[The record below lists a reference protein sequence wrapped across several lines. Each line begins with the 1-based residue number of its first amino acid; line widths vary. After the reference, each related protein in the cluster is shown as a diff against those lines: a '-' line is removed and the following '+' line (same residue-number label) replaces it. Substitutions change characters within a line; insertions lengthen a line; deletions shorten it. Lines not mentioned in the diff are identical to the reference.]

1 MGQHSERNSAL
12 GHVIRQIESR
22 LLDPE
27 LRPGARLPSE
37 RAMAESFGTS
47 RSTVREAV
55 ARLVARGT
63 LETRR
68 GAGVFV
74 SAAPQAMPDSL
85 WLQRSGEGSPQRRET
100 LEFRAIFE
108 CCVARFAAER
118 ASADE
123 RRRLATVLHDMTRAV
138 AGGDVEAEARG
149 DANFHLTL
157 AAMAHN
163 FMLTRF
169 YTTVVDQLRDHITR
183 NTYAAMLDLPHAKE
197 RSMARLAQHES
208 IYQAICEHAPDG
220 AAQAMAQHLAFVG
233 EQFNAAA

>member
-1 MGQHSERNSAL
+1 MGQHSGRDSVL

-22 LLDPE
+22 LLDPD

-37 RAMAESFGTS
+37 RAMAEAFGTS

-85 WLQRSGEGSPQRRET
+85 WLQRSGEGGPQRRET

-123 RRRLATVLHDMTRAV
+123 RRRLATVLLDMTRAV
-138 AGGDVEAEARG
+138 SDGDIEAEARG

-183 NTYAAMLDLPHAKE
+183 NTYAAMLDLPHAKA

-233 EQFNAAA
+233 EQFNAG

>member
-22 LLDPE
+22 LLDPD

-55 ARLVARGT
+55 ARLVARGA

-123 RRRLATVLHDMTRAV
+123 RQRLATVLRDMTRAV
-138 AGGDVEAEARG
+138 SAGDVEAEARG
-149 DANFHLTL
+149 DATFHLTL

-220 AAQAMAQHLAFVG
+220 AAQAMAEHLAFVG
-233 EQFNAAA
+233 EQFDAG

>member
-1 MGQHSERNSAL
+1 MAQRGGPDSAL
-12 GHVIRQIESR
+12 NHVIKQIESR
-22 LLDPE
+22 LLDPQ

-37 RAMAESFGTS
+37 RAMAEAFSAS

-55 ARLVARGT
+55 ARLVARGA

-85 WLQRSGEGSPQRRET
+85 WLQRSGEGAPQRRET

-123 RRRLATVLHDMTRAV
+123 RQRLGTVLHDMTRAV
-138 AGGDVEAEARG
+138 SDGDVEAEARG

-169 YTTVVDQLRDHITR
+169 YTTVIDQLRDHITR

-197 RSMARLAQHES
+197 RSIARLAQHES
-208 IYQAICEHAPDG
+208 IYRAICARAPDG
-220 AAQAMAQHLAFVG
+220 AAQAMAQHLSFVG
-233 EQFNAAA
+233 EQFSA

>member
-1 MGQHSERNSAL
+1 MGQRGAPDSAL
-12 GHVIRQIESR
+12 NHVIKQIESQ
-22 LLDPE
+22 LLDPA

-37 RAMAESFGTS
+37 RAMAEAFSAS

-74 SAAPQAMPDSL
+74 SAAPQMMHDSL
-85 WLQRSGEGSPQRRET
+85 WLQRGAEGAPQRKET
-100 LEFRAIFE
+100 LEFREIFE

-123 RRRLATVLHDMTRAV
+123 HERLGAVLRDMNRAV
-138 AGGDVEAEARG
+138 STGDVEAEARS

-169 YTTVVDQLRDHITR
+169 YTTVIDQLRDHITR

-197 RSMARLAQHES
+197 RSIARLAQHES
-208 IYQAICEHAPDG
+208 IYRAICERAPDG
-220 AAQAMAQHLAFVG
+220 AAHAMAQHLSFVG
-233 EQFNAAA
+233 EQFSA

>member
-1 MGQHSERNSAL
+1 MGQRGRPDSAL
-12 GHVIRQIESR
+12 NHVIKQIESR
-22 LLDPE
+22 LLDPD

-37 RAMAESFGTS
+37 RAMAESFSAS

-85 WLQRSGEGSPQRRET
+85 WLQRSGEGAPQRSET

-118 ASADE
+118 GSADE
-123 RRRLATVLHDMTRAV
+123 RKRLGTVLSDLTRAV
-138 AGGDVEAEARG
+138 SAGDVEAEARG

-169 YTTVVDQLRDHITR
+169 YTTVIDQLRDHITR

-197 RSMARLAQHES
+197 RSIARLAQHES
-208 IYQAICEHAPDG
+208 IYRAICERTPES

-233 EQFNAAA
+233 EQFNA